1 MSRIANPCCPLL
13 TADCPL
19 PTTYCLRPTACHR
32 PLPTALC
39 PLPLP
44 TAFFAPRFAFSY
56 TSGLPIALRQPLFAS
71 DFESEARLAAFLK
84 VVFMLELAK
93 DQTTVDQRVVLRKLR
108 VWILALAAA
117 CLLAGVGVGAM
128 LSGRPT
134 VAQNEV
140 QIAHAP
146 EALSASFAEIAKRV
160 EPAVV
165 NIETMTA
172 APEIVE
178 KDNEDNDDP
187 LSNNPLLDMFRRQS
201 RRPSRGVGSGFIVSS
216 KGYILTNEH
225 VVEGSSRIIV
235 GLQSGEEY
243 RGRVIGIDEETDV
256 AVVKIDAP
264 RDLPTVTLGDSN
276 AAQVGDW
283 VLAIGSPFGLEQT
296 VTAGIISKKERETPY
311 FTNFQRFLQTDAAI
325 NRGNSG
331 GPLVNMRGE
340 VIGINSQIA
349 TSTGDYNGIGFALP
363 ASEASFVYQ
372 QIVSNGKV
380 RRGYLGVTLD
390 SVKDEFARVY
400 GLPEAKGAIIMDVQE
415 TKDGQPT
422 PAAKAG
428 MQKLDIITEFNGQ
441 PVVSA
446 QDLIQKVAGT
456 PVGNSASFTFFRDRE
471 GKLEKH
477 SANIVLGERP
487 PPQQLRDPAETAPPK
502 KDADPKGNGLHL
514 GITLTEL
521 TPQLVTEKRLAGVRG
536 LYIKDVDP
544 NGLASEVRVAGQPA
558 LTEGD
563 VITRINRLPVTTLAE
578 FQRVLSGLKAGDP
591 IVLQV
596 SRYSR
601 ALDRVTTRIVQFT
614 YQ

>member
-1 MSRIANPCCPLL
+1 V
-13 TADCPL
+13 D
-19 PTTYCLRPTACHR
+19 
-32 PLPTALC
+32 
-39 PLPLP
+39 
-44 TAFFAPRFAFSY
+44 
-56 TSGLPIALRQPLFAS
+56 
-71 DFESEARLAAFLK
+71 FLK
-84 VVFMLELAK
+84 VVFMFELAK
-93 DQTTVDQRVVLRKLR
+93 DQKTIDERVILRKLR
-108 VWILALAAA
+108 VWIIALAMA
-117 CLLAGVGVGAM
+117 CLLAGIGVGAM

-134 VAQNEV
+134 VAQNGPQV
-140 QIAHAP
+140 GHAP
-146 EALSASFAEIAKRV
+146 EALSASFAEIASRV

-172 APEIVE
+172 APNVAE
-178 KDNEDNDDP
+178 KDDEEQSDETV
-187 LSNNPLLDMFRRQS
+187 NPLLDMFRRQQ
-201 RRPSRGVGSGFIVSS
+201 RRSSRGVGSGFIVSS

-225 VVEGSSRIIV
+225 VVEGSSRIII
-235 GLQSGEEY
+235 GLQSGERY

-264 RDLPTVTLGDSN
+264 RELPTVTLGDSN
-276 AAQVGDW
+276 TTQVGDW
-283 VLAIGSPFGLEQT
+283 VLAIGSPFGLDQT
-296 VTAGIISKKERETPY
+296 VTAGIISKKERESPY

-415 TKDGQPT
+415 TNNGITT

-428 MQKLDIITEFNGQ
+428 MQRLDIVTEFNGQ
-441 PVVSA
+441 PVASA
-446 QDLIQKVAGT
+446 QDLIQKVAST
-456 PVGNSASFTFFRDRE
+456 PVGSSTAFTFLRERD

-477 SANIVLGERP
+477 TANIVLGERP
-487 PPQQLRDPAETAPPK
+487 PPQVFRDSEVTPRKEP
-502 KDADPKGNGLHL
+502 DPKGNGLRL

-521 TPQLVTEKRLAGVRG
+521 TQQLISEKRLTGIRG
-536 LYIKDVDP
+536 LFIKEVDP
-544 NGLASEVRVAGQPA
+544 NGLAAEVRANGQQA
-558 LTEGD
+558 LAEGD
-563 VITRINRLPVTTLAE
+563 VITRINRMPVTTLTE
-578 FQRVLSGLKAGDP
+578 FQRVLGGLKAGDP

-596 SRYSR
+596 SRSSR
-601 ALDRVTTRIVQFT
+601 LIDRVTGTESYRVATRLVQFT